1 MPQRKRHLR
10 PIWHAFCRLNNKP
23 TFTMRFPFL
32 LRATGLMALLLFTA
46 DADAQRRN
54 GRSGFFQPQRP
65 GALELSG
72 VALLSTPQ
80 SEARIGVHPGLELT
94 WIGRAAG
101 PLHSGIRLGLG
112 QLDRE
117 VTDGIVR
124 RNSNGPH
131 HRDADVTLLPEVSS
145 VLRLDPFQGR
155 FRPFLEGEL
164 GLAPRSWTSGP
175 WMRTGN
181 RTAYPIPAYDA
192 TRTTAGPLVCIQLGE
207 GAFLTAR
214 YGERFGGHLDLPE
227 SDVNPTVMPDPLDGE
242 RSRAALGFS
251 FAL

>member
-1 MPQRKRHLR
+1 
-10 PIWHAFCRLNNKP
+10 
-23 TFTMRFPFL
+23 MRFPFL
-32 LRATGLMALLLFTA
+32 LHATGLMALLLFTA
-46 DADAQRRN
+46 DADAQRRS
-54 GRSGFFQPQRP
+54 GRSSFFQPQQP

-80 SEARIGVHPGLELT
+80 SEARIGMHPGLELT
-94 WIGRAAG
+94 WIGRAPG
-101 PLHSGIRLGLG
+101 PLHTGIRLGLG

-117 VTDGIVR
+117 VTDGM
-124 RNSNGPH
+124 SGETPMDH
-131 HRDADVTLLPEVSS
+131 TTVTRLLLPEVSS

-164 GLAPRSWTSGP
+164 GLAATVLDE
-175 WMRTGN
+175 RTLDADGN
-181 RTAYPIPAYDA
+181 RTAYQIPAYDA
-192 TRTTAGPLVCIQLGE
+192 TAHYGWAAGVRVQLGE

-214 YGERFGGHLDLPE
+214 YGSRFGGALDLHE